1 MNMTV
6 DTSDFDRA
14 MNAMKISSGELMHIA
29 GAGSAV
35 MKTTQKLLCPVDT
48 GATRLS
54 ILEEFFPGDRVADIE
69 VGPRTDYS
77 PYIEFGTSN
86 PNYPIQP
93 FVRPSAFGTSKV
105 NVLKAVANAFMMMVM
120 EKWKT

>member
-6 DTSDFDRA
+6 DTSAFDRA
-14 MNAMKISSGELMHIA
+14 INAMKISSSELMHIA

-35 MKTTQKLLCPVDT
+35 MKTTQKILVPKDT
-48 GATRLS
+48 HATELS
-54 ILEEFFPGDRVADIE
+54 ILEEFNPGDKIVDIE

-93 FVRPSAFGTSKV
+93 FVRPSAFGKNKV
-105 NVLKAVANAFMMMVM
+105 NVLRAVANAFLDLVVS
-120 EKWKT
+120 KWKT

>member
-6 DTSDFDRA
+6 DTKMFDKM
-14 MNAMKISSGELMHIA
+14 MNAMKISSTELMHVA

-35 MKTTQKLLCPVDT
+35 MKTTQKLLVPVDT
-48 GATRLS
+48 GATRAS
-54 ILEEFFPGDRVADIE
+54 ILEEFFPGDKVADIE

-93 FVRPSAFGTSKV
+93 FVRPSAFGKNKV
-105 NVLKAVANAFMMMVM
+105 RVLKAVANAFMQLVM
-120 EKWKT
+120 DKWKT

>member
-6 DTSDFDRA
+6 DTSAFDRA
-14 MNAMKISSGELMHIA
+14 INAMKISSSELMHIA

-35 MKTTQKLLCPVDT
+35 MKTTQKILVPTDT
-48 GATRLS
+48 HDTQNS
-54 ILEEFFPGDRVADIE
+54 ILEEFNPGDKIVDIE

-77 PYIEFGTSN
+77 PYIEFGTTN

-93 FVRPSAFGTSKV
+93 FVRPSAFGKNKV
-105 NVLKAVANAFMMMVM
+105 NVLRAVANAFLDLVVS
-120 EKWKT
+120 KWKT

>member
-1 MNMTV
+1 MIEVDLKEFEKAIENMTF
-6 DTSDFDRA
+6 TS
-14 MNAMKISSGELMHIA
+14 SELMHVA

-35 MKTTQKLLCPVDT
+35 IKTVQKLLVPVDT
-48 GATRLS
+48 GDTRTS
-54 ILEEFFPGDRVADIE
+54 ILEDFNPGDTVVE
-69 VGPRTDYS
+69 VEIGPRTEYS

-93 FVRPSAFGTSKV
+93 FVRPSVFGRNKTK
-105 NVLKAVANAFMMMVM
+105 VLKAVSNAFVQLVM